1 MPLPVKSYLRSLVT
15 DTPLWNLYQPYRSR
29 RDLKAW
35 ERSGKSTPP
44 PHQVKQRIVSRYG
57 AEFGIRILVE
67 TGTFRGD
74 MVDAMKDRFE
84 AIYSIELSPRL
95 CALARRRFQRSPH
108 IRILGG
114 DSGNLLPQILAGIS
128 APCLFWLDGHYSGG
142 DTAKGETETP
152 VVGELRTILSHR
164 FPDSCGQHV
173 VLIDDA
179 RCFDGTHD
187 YPRLDQLQEL
197 TAALCPGR
205 EFLVAEDVIR
215 IHSPRGEDLPADPLS
230 SRRGGQ
236 GDKVLEFTKYPPF
249 GAE

>member
-1 MPLPVKSYLRSLVT
+1 MPLLVKSYLRSLVT
-15 DTPLWNLYQPYRSR
+15 NTPLWNLYHPYRLR

-35 ERSGKSTPP
+35 ERSGRSTPP
-44 PHQVKQRIVSRYG
+44 PHQVKRRIVSTYG
-57 AEFGIRILVE
+57 AEFGTKILIE

-95 CALARRRFQRSPH
+95 CALARHRFHRRPH
-108 IRILGG
+108 ICILRG
-114 DSGNLLPQILAGIS
+114 DSRNMLPEILAEIS

-142 DTAKGETETP
+142 DTAGSGTKTP
-152 VVGELRTILSHR
+152 VVDELRTILIHR
-164 FPDSCGQHV
+164 FPEGGGQHV

-205 EFLVAEDVIR
+205 EFSIAEDVIR
-215 IHSPRGEDLPADPLS
+215 IHSPRRKDLAAGTL
-230 SRRGGQ
+230 
-236 GDKVLEFTKYPPF
+236 LH
-249 GAE
+249 GAQEEMV

>member
-1 MPLPVKSYLRSLVT
+1 MPLLVKSYLRSLVT
-15 DTPLWNLYQPYRSR
+15 NTPLWNLYQPYRSR

-35 ERSGKSTPP
+35 ERSGRSTPP
-44 PHQVKQRIVSRYG
+44 PHQVKQCIVSSYG
-57 AEFGIRILVE
+57 AQFGTKILVE

-95 CALARRRFQRSPH
+95 YALARRRFHRRPH
-108 IRILGG
+108 IRILRG
-114 DSGNLLPQILAGIS
+114 DSSGNILPEILAEIS

-142 DTAKGETETP
+142 DTARGETETP
-152 VVGELRTILSHR
+152 VVAELRTILTHR
-164 FPDSCGQHV
+164 FPEGRAQHV

-205 EFLVAEDVIR
+205 EFSVAEDVIR
-215 IHSPRGEDLPADPLS
+215 IHSPR
-230 SRRGGQ
+230 
-236 GDKVLEFTKYPPF
+236 
-249 GAE
+249 

>member
-15 DTPLWNLYQPYRSR
+15 NTPLWNLYQPYRSR

-35 ERSGKSTPP
+35 ERSGRSTPP
-44 PHQVKQRIVSRYG
+44 PHQVKQRIVSSYG
-57 AEFGIRILVE
+57 AEFGTKILVE

-84 AIYSIELSPRL
+84 AIYSIELSPHL
-95 CALARRRFQRSPH
+95 CTLARRRFHRRPH
-108 IRILGG
+108 IRILRG
-114 DSGNLLPQILAGIS
+114 DSEKMLPAILAEIS

-142 DTAKGETETP
+142 DTAHGQTETP
-152 VVGELRTILSHR
+152 VVGELRTILTHR
-164 FPDSCGQHV
+164 LPVSGAQHV

-197 TAALCPGR
+197 TAALCQDR
-205 EFLVAEDVIR
+205 EFSVAEDVIR
-215 IHSPRGEDLPADPLS
+215 IHSPRRKDSAADPFSL
-230 SRRGGQ
+230 RRPEQ
-236 GDKVLEFTKYPPF
+236 NDTVSN
-249 GAE
+249 